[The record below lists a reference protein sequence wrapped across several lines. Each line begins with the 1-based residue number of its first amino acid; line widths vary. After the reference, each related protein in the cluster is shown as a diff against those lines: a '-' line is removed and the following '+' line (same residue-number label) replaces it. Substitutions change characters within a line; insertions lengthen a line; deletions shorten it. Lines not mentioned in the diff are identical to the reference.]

1 LRTHSKMKSAGLLE
15 IFFRIG
21 TTLRK
26 HLSGQALIAKDL
38 IKFRLASRRMPNALG
53 TLPRTATEISEAIAG
68 ALKAAARVRKEVWQR
83 KFRALLKV

>member
-38 IKFRLASRRMPNALG
+38 IKF
-53 TLPRTATEISEAIAG
+53 
-68 ALKAAARVRKEVWQR
+68 
-83 KFRALLKV
+83 